1 MKIVIVDHREE
12 GFEMEKKAFVAEN
25 VDLFISSCKN
35 EEELIE
41 TVKDAHI
48 IIFTFSKITANVI
61 NRLTNCKMVIRYGVG
76 LENVDIKAATE
87 KGIYVCNTRN
97 YGTFAVA
104 EHAFA
109 LLISVTR
116 RIQLLDHNVRNN
128 IWDMQ
133 SIPPVYSLQHKTL
146 GITGFG
152 NIGRYVCKMALAFDM
167 KVIVYDPYIEQE
179 TVRKLSAEKVSFDD
193 LIKNS
198 DHITIHAPLTEETR
212 HIFSKDVFG
221 KMKNTSTLINT
232 SRGGLVNQNDL
243 IMALKSAQIAGAG
256 IDVFENEPL
265 DPHNELLTI
274 KNVVLTPHVAWY
286 TEDSIVNLHQ
296 EVIDEVIRVLHG
308 NLPQNAVNKI
318 R

>member
-1 MKIVIVDHREE
+1 
-12 GFEMEKKAFVAEN
+12 MEKKAFAAEN

-76 LENVDIKAATE
+76 LDNVDIKAATG
-87 KGIYVCNTRN
+87 KSIYVCNTPN

-109 LLISVTR
+109 LLISVNR

-128 IWDMQ
+128 IWDIQ

-152 NIGRYVCKMALAFDM
+152 NIGRYVCKMALGFEM
-167 KVIVYDPYIEQE
+167 KVIVYDPYTDQE
-179 TVRKLSAEKVSFDD
+179 TTGRLSAEKVSFDD

-198 DHITIHAPLTEETR
+198 DHITLHAPLTEETR

-256 IDVFENEPL
+256 MDVFENEPL
-265 DPHNELLTI
+265 DPHNELLTM

-296 EVIDEVIRVLHG
+296 EVIDEVIRVLNG
-308 NLPQNAVNKI
+308 NTPKNAVNKI